1 MKFNLVSSFSP
12 TGDQPEAI
20 NEIVNRIENNSKY
33 TTLKGVT
40 GSGKTFTVANVLER
54 IQRPTLV
61 LTHNKTLGA
70 QLYTEFKQFFPN
82 NAVEYFISYYD
93 YYQPEAYLPTTGVY
107 IEKDLSINKE
117 IEKLRLSA
125 TSKLLSGRR
134 DVVVVASVSC
144 IFGIG
149 NPDDFNETVISIKV
163 GHNLNRTVLLKEL
176 VQSMHARA
184 NIEFQPGNFRVI
196 GDVIDIY
203 PAYGDFAYKIHF
215 FGDEIEEIESFN
227 PDTGE
232 LLDTHLSLRIYPANL
247 FVTSPEKI
255 QQAIE
260 EIESDLEKE
269 VKEFQKES
277 RIDIAKRLQE
287 RTKFDL
293 EMLQEL
299 GYCTGIENYSRYF
312 DRRPPG
318 SRPFC
323 LLDYFPED
331 YLMVI
336 DESHVTIPQV
346 RAMYGGDRSRKENL
360 VQYGFRLK
368 AAMDNRPLKFEE
380 FETLQAQVLYVSAT
394 PADYEITQS
403 RGHQVLQVLRPTGL
417 LDPIIEVRPT
427 KNQIDDL
434 VEEIQLRI
442 EKDQKILITTLTKK
456 MAEELSKFLSRIQI
470 KASYLHSE
478 VDTLDRVDIIQNLRS
493 GAIDVLVGVNLL
505 REGLDLPEVSLV
517 VILDADKQGFLRS
530 QKALIQTV
538 GRAARHIEGK
548 AIFYADSISKAMEST
563 IDETNFRRR
572 AQTIYNQKNNI
583 TPKAI
588 QKSLENVLSRKH
600 QLADLTQNKIEEIE
614 NLKTQNLSVEQI
626 KKKIKQHVRLMNKAS
641 KELDFPQ
648 AALQRDLIEE
658 LKSQLAKHPSG

>member
-1 MKFNLVSSFSP
+1 
-12 TGDQPEAI
+12 
-20 NEIVNRIENNSKY
+20 
-33 TTLKGVT
+33 
-40 GSGKTFTVANVLER
+40 
-54 IQRPTLV
+54 
-61 LTHNKTLGA
+61 
-70 QLYTEFKQFFPN
+70 
-82 NAVEYFISYYD
+82 
-93 YYQPEAYLPTTGVY
+93 
-107 IEKDLSINKE
+107 
-117 IEKLRLSA
+117 
-125 TSKLLSGRR
+125 
-134 DVVVVASVSC
+134 
-144 IFGIG
+144 
-149 NPDDFNETVISIKV
+149 
-163 GHNLNRTVLLKEL
+163 
-176 VQSMHARA
+176 
-184 NIEFQPGNFRVI
+184 
-196 GDVIDIY
+196 
-203 PAYGDFAYKIHF
+203 
-215 FGDEIEEIESFN
+215 
-227 PDTGE
+227 
-232 LLDTHLSLRIYPANL
+232 
-247 FVTSPEKI
+247 
-255 QQAIE
+255 
-260 EIESDLEKE
+260 
-269 VKEFQKES
+269 
-277 RIDIAKRLQE
+277 
-287 RTKFDL
+287 
-293 EMLQEL
+293 
-299 GYCTGIENYSRYF
+299 
-312 DRRPPG
+312 
-318 SRPFC
+318 
-323 LLDYFPED
+323 
-331 YLMVI
+331 
-336 DESHVTIPQV
+336 VTIPQV

-368 AAMDNRPLKFEE
+368 AAMDNRPLKFQE

-600 QLADLTQNKIEEIE
+600 QLADLTQNKIKEIE